1 MINMKICDI
10 CGTYNSKENKY
21 CFHCGNKLLK
31 DNICPL
37 CTTLNEDDAAICSNC
52 GSPLSTFTIESFDIL
67 FSDYYKEQLANFDL
81 LITEYYSI
89 LNDIFNKQAFA
100 PIVGSTAKD
109 KVLDIASKFA
119 KCKTKSRGVE
129 FGANMGTTLE
139 YDDRLDDSV
148 QIATIIH
155 ELAHCLLFKII
166 LNVLCEAFDV
176 KTSKTLESFVWFF
189 LTFGELEIMFEYC
202 AHTVEGRF
210 IPYGYQ
216 NYGSFNNLVKQSDIS
231 EDNLELAIILGNSF
245 ANEIIVYLE
254 KYIDDDLR
262 NLIKIQYKK
271 DSAVPKFDSIELE
284 TNQCLDLDL
293 KNKQLIQLLNV
304 IFDEATLG
312 RNRDELMFIKEGL
325 ENF

>member
-21 CFHCGNKLLK
+21 CFHCGNKLLR
-31 DNICPL
+31 DNICPI
-37 CTTLNEDDAAICSNC
+37 CNTSNEDNRKICIKC
-52 GSPLSTFTIESFDIL
+52 GTSLNQLSIETFDIL
-67 FSDYYKEQLANFDL
+67 FSPYYKEQLANL
-81 LITEYYSI
+81 ELSVMEYYSI
-89 LNDIFNKQAFA
+89 LNDVFRKSSKES
-100 PIVGSTAKD
+100 VEGDSAKD
-109 KVLDIASKFA
+109 KILNIAGIFA
-119 KCKTKSRGVE
+119 KCKTKSRGNE

-166 LNVLCEAFDV
+166 STLLCESFNV
-176 KTSKTLESFVWFF
+176 KTSKVLESFVWFF
-189 LTFGELEIMFEYC
+189 LRFGELEIMYEYC

-216 NYGSFNNLVKQSDIS
+216 NYGSFNKLVQQSDIS
-231 EDNLELAIILGNSF
+231 EENLELAIILGNSF
-245 ANEIIVYLE
+245 ANEIIVFLE
-254 KYIDDDLR
+254 KYIDSDLR

-271 DSAVPKFDSIELE
+271 DSIVPQYESIELE
-284 TNQCLDLDL
+284 TNKCLDLDV
-293 KNKQLIQLLNV
+293 KNKHLIKLLNV
-304 IFDEATLG
+304 VFEEASLDE
-312 RNRDELMFIKEGL
+312 NRSELIFIKEGL

>member
-37 CTTLNEDDAAICSNC
+37 CATLNEDEATICSNC

-67 FSDYYKEQLANFDL
+67 FSDYYREQLANFDL
-81 LITEYYSI
+81 SVMEYYSI
-89 LNDIFNKQAFA
+89 LNNIFNKQAFT
-100 PIVGSTAKD
+100 PIMGTTAKD
-109 KVLDIASKFA
+109 N
-119 KCKTKSRGVE
+119 RGVE

-216 NYGSFNNLVKQSDIS
+216 NYGSFNNLVRQSDIS

-254 KYIDDDLR
+254 KYIDENLR

-271 DSAVPKFDSIELE
+271 DSTVPKFDSIELE

-304 IFDEATLG
+304 IFDEATLS